1 MYEFKKKS
9 DGEKELQL
17 VRVRRTPAE
26 TLRTKALKKLIN
38 EFSLKTTWP
47 ICAAFSLFNMS
58 H

>member
-1 MYEFKKKS
+1 M
-9 DGEKELQL
+9 GEKELQL